1 MNFAVENIAKVKYAD
16 IVLNGITVIAGEND
30 TGKSTIGKALYS
42 MFNSFYQLERQ
53 IEENR
58 WRMIHT
64 MIHAKLS
71 DSDCFLTGEIADIV
85 NQLREQPEKYISR
98 EKWRAFQDLLEENV
112 VPFDPFDDNSDTERI
127 NWEETVKS
135 LAERINE
142 LLHVTDEVI
151 QLRILQQ
158 RFNSEFYGEMNYV
171 SGSDNEP
178 GRVSLSIR
186 QKKYDVDIKRQKVIG
201 LSNAISLETQAIYID
216 NPFALDDMARLSMSN
231 MQRLREGSRLI
242 GHKVYLLHCLVSSS
256 EDTDVG
262 QAIKDTITEQ
272 RVQKIIEKID
282 RSCEGEIVQKKMPF
296 SSYQYIDKDGMALS
310 LSNISA
316 GMKTFMIIKQL
327 LRNRSLKDKGLLI
340 LDEPEIHLHPEWQ
353 ILFAEIIVL
362 LQKEYDMHIL
372 LTTHSPYFLRAIQ
385 VYSANYNIAD
395 QCKYYL
401 STNNE
406 EGRAILQD
414 VTTKTKL
421 VYDKLLR
428 PFEQLQSEQ
437 YSNDKA

>member
-85 NQLREQPEKYISR
+85 NKLREQPEKYISK
-98 EKWRAFQDLLEENV
+98 EKWREFQDLLEENV
-112 VPFDPFDDNSDTERI
+112 MPFNPFDDNSDTEPI

-151 QLRILQQ
+151 QFRILQQ
-158 RFNSEFYGEMNYV
+158 RFNSEFYGEMNYA
-171 SGSDNEP
+171 SGSDNES
-178 GRVSLSIR
+178 GHVSLSIR
-186 QKKYDVDIKRQKVIG
+186 QKKYNVDIKRQKVIG

-216 NPFALDDMARLSMSN
+216 NPFALDDMARLSVSN

-242 GHKVYLLHCLVSSS
+242 GHKAYLLHCLVSSS
-256 EDTDVG
+256 EDTDVE
-262 QAIKDTITEQ
+262 QAIEDTITER

-282 RSCEGEIVQKKMPF
+282 RSCEGEIVQKKTPF

>member
-85 NQLREQPEKYISR
+85 NKLREQPEKYISK
-98 EKWRAFQDLLEENV
+98 EKWREFQDLLEENV
-112 VPFDPFDDNSDTERI
+112 MPFNPFDDNSDTERI

-151 QLRILQQ
+151 QFRILQQ
-158 RFNSEFYGEMNYV
+158 RFNSEFYGEMNYA
-171 SGSDNEP
+171 SGSDNES
-178 GRVSLSIR
+178 GHVSLSIR
-186 QKKYDVDIKRQKVIG
+186 QKKYNVDIKRQKVIG

-216 NPFALDDMARLSMSN
+216 NPFALDDMARLSVGN

-242 GHKVYLLHCLVSSS
+242 GHKAYLLHCLVSSS
-256 EDTDVG
+256 EDTDVE
-262 QAIKDTITEQ
+262 QAIEDTITER

-282 RSCEGEIVQKKMPF
+282 RSCDGELVQKKTPF

-414 VTTKTKL
+414 VTTKIKL